1 MKERAG
7 AEVMVRGAGGEV
19 RGDDLWLCPLP
30 TPPALRVAGATHG
43 AEEAFL
49 TQKVNCPC

>member
-7 AEVMVRGAGGEV
+7 AEVMVRDTGGEV

-30 TPPALRVAGATHG
+30 TPPALRVAAATHG